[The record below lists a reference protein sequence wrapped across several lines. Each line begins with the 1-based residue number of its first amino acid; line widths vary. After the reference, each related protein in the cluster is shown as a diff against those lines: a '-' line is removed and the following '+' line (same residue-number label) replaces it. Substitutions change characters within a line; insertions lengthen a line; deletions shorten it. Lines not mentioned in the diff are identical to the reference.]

1 MMDPEKGLTRLRKQ
15 YHFRPSS
22 NGFYAWDV
30 GRLIKLAQGLP
41 VVEIPLSEVAELDEL
56 WWFQT
61 EDDRPTPRALAEHF
75 RLVQDVDLSFP
86 IVLCPQG
93 RLMDGMHRIVKALV
107 SGTDT
112 IVAVRLEEMPSPDH
126 VDVQPA
132 DLSY

>member
-1 MMDPEKGLTRLRKQ
+1 MSEPEKAGFCLRKQ
-15 YHFRPSS
+15 YHFRPSP

-30 GRLIKLAQGLP
+30 GRLIELAQDLP
-41 VVEIPLSEVAELDEL
+41 VLEIPLSSIAEIDEL

-61 EDDRPTPRALAEHF
+61 DDDRPTPRSMAQHF
-75 RLVQDVDLSFP
+75 QLVEEVDLSFP

-93 RLMDGMHRIVKALV
+93 RIMDGMHRIVKALV
-107 SGTDT
+107 SGVET
-112 IVAVRLEEMPSPDH
+112 IAAVRLQEMPSPDH